1 METTF
6 EMGIGAER
14 VWSADDAERTQ
25 MKGTI
30 RRKIEREWW
39 RLDLLDEALPLE
51 GRAFRLSDGWL
62 GRRRDR
68 R

>member
-14 VWSADDAERTQ
+14 VWSADYADRTQ

-39 RLDLLDEALPLE
+39 RLDLLDVWCLIDARFLSALD
-51 GRAFRLSDGWL
+51 AH
-62 GRRRDR
+62 
-68 R
+68 